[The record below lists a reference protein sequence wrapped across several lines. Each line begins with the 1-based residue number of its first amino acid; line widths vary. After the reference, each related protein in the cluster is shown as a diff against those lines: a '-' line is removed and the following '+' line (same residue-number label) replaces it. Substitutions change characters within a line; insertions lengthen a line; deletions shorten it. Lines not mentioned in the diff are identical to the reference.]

1 MSKTVKCPN
10 CKSTN
15 VIVVQGYA
23 LAVQY
28 QCKVCRES
36 FVREVKR

>member
-1 MSKTVKCPN
+1 MSKVVKCPN
-10 CKSTN
+10 CKDTN
-15 VIVVQGYA
+15 VFVVQGYA

-28 QCKVCRES
+28 QCKECRES